1 MKHAHLIV
9 PRTLVAGSASGELLY
24 APTGLSFW
32 GGVDPRSAE
41 VIDRHHPLSGRH
53 LHGRLLAI
61 PGGRGSCTG
70 SSVLLEL
77 ILGGRA
83 PAAILLREPDEILAL
98 GAIVAE
104 ELFGRSLPIACLGER
119 FDELA
124 AYPWARLADG
134 RLELHRDAPPP
145 LEARPAEALAT
156 DAGPRLDAFDQ
167 ALLAGEHG
175 EAARLAMRIVLRMA
189 ALQGAQR
196 LVEIQ
201 RAHIDACIYTGP
213 AGLRFAETLRDLGAR
228 VRVPTTLNAIS
239 VDQRRWREQGVPATL
254 GEPAAALAQAYLDMG
269 AQPSFTCAPYLLDD
283 SARAGEQIVWAESNA
298 VLFANSVLGARTN
311 KYADFMDICCALT
324 GRAPLAGCHL
334 DEQRQARVLIEVED
348 LGSVDDAF
356 YPTLGYLCG
365 LLCDGQIP
373 AIDGLRQRQPD
384 HDALKAFGAALGTSS
399 SVPMFHVIGVTPE
412 APDLASAFGGRA
424 PRRTLR
430 VGRERLRD
438 AWRELDSADE
448 TRIDLV
454 ALGNPHFS
462 ASEFAQLAALCHG
475 RRRHPEVALVITSS
489 RQVVAQAEAAG
500 HLATLQAFG
509 ARLVT
514 DTCWCMLDEPLVPP
528 GARTLMTNS
537 AKYAHY
543 APRTGQPPGA
553 LRRPRR
559 LRRGRRRR
567 TGPRRAARLA
577 ERGLLMFDYTFHWRS
592 AFNALPEMLAGSLVT
607 LQVTALSMLFG
618 ILIALLLAFARL
630 GGNRPLRAAAGAWI
644 SIARN
649 TPALF
654 QIYILYFGLGSFG
667 LHVSSWFALLAGV
680 TFNNAGYLAETFR
693 GGLQAVP
700 ETQLRAARSL
710 GMSAPQAYRLVVI
723 PQLLRVVFY
732 PLTNQLVW
740 AMLMTSLG
748 VVVGLTDDLTGVT
761 QALNVKTFRT
771 FEYFALAAVLYF
783 AMAKLLVLAA
793 RLLGWRLFRY

>member
-196 LVEIQ
+196 LIDIQ

-239 VDQRRWREQGVPATL
+239 VDQRRWREQGVPAAL
-254 GEPAAALAQAYLDMG
+254 GEPAAALARAYLDMG

-438 AWRELDSADE
+438 AWRELDSAGE

-462 ASEFAQLAALCHG
+462 ASEFTQLAALCHG
-475 RRRHPEVALVITSS
+475 RRRPGGSAGDHQQPGGRRPGRSGRAPGDAAGV
-489 RQVVAQAEAAG
+489 RRAAG
-500 HLATLQAFG
+500 HRHLLVHARRTAG
-509 ARLVT
+509 AAGRAHPDDQLRQV
-514 DTCWCMLDEPLVPP
+514 CPL
-528 GARTLMTNS
+528 R
-537 AKYAHY
+537 
-543 APRTGQPPGA
+543 PRTGRPPGA

-567 TGPRRAARLA
+567 AAPA
-577 ERGLLMFDYTFHWRS
+577 GLPAW
-592 AFNALPEMLAGSLVT
+592 
-607 LQVTALSMLFG
+607 LS
-618 ILIALLLAFARL
+618 
-630 GGNRPLRAAAGAWI
+630 
-644 SIARN
+644 
-649 TPALF
+649 
-654 QIYILYFGLGSFG
+654 
-667 LHVSSWFALLAGV
+667 
-680 TFNNAGYLAETFR
+680 E
-693 GGLQAVP
+693 
-700 ETQLRAARSL
+700 
-710 GMSAPQAYRLVVI
+710 
-723 PQLLRVVFY
+723 
-732 PLTNQLVW
+732 
-740 AMLMTSLG
+740 
-748 VVVGLTDDLTGVT
+748 DC
-761 QALNVKTFRT
+761 
-771 FEYFALAAVLYF
+771 
-783 AMAKLLVLAA
+783 
-793 RLLGWRLFRY
+793 

>member
-334 DEQRQARVLIEVED
+334 DEQRQARVL
-348 LGSVDDAF
+348 
-356 YPTLGYLCG
+356 
-365 LLCDGQIP
+365 
-373 AIDGLRQRQPD
+373 
-384 HDALKAFGAALGTSS
+384 
-399 SVPMFHVIGVTPE
+399 
-412 APDLASAFGGRA
+412 
-424 PRRTLR
+424 
-430 VGRERLRD
+430 
-438 AWRELDSADE
+438 
-448 TRIDLV
+448 
-454 ALGNPHFS
+454 
-462 ASEFAQLAALCHG
+462 
-475 RRRHPEVALVITSS
+475 
-489 RQVVAQAEAAG
+489 
-500 HLATLQAFG
+500 
-509 ARLVT
+509 
-514 DTCWCMLDEPLVPP
+514 
-528 GARTLMTNS
+528 
-537 AKYAHY
+537 
-543 APRTGQPPGA
+543 
-553 LRRPRR
+553 
-559 LRRGRRRR
+559 
-567 TGPRRAARLA
+567 
-577 ERGLLMFDYTFHWRS
+577 
-592 AFNALPEMLAGSLVT
+592 
-607 LQVTALSMLFG
+607 
-618 ILIALLLAFARL
+618 
-630 GGNRPLRAAAGAWI
+630 
-644 SIARN
+644 
-649 TPALF
+649 
-654 QIYILYFGLGSFG
+654 
-667 LHVSSWFALLAGV
+667 
-680 TFNNAGYLAETFR
+680 
-693 GGLQAVP
+693 
-700 ETQLRAARSL
+700 
-710 GMSAPQAYRLVVI
+710 
-723 PQLLRVVFY
+723 
-732 PLTNQLVW
+732 
-740 AMLMTSLG
+740 
-748 VVVGLTDDLTGVT
+748 
-761 QALNVKTFRT
+761 
-771 FEYFALAAVLYF
+771 
-783 AMAKLLVLAA
+783 
-793 RLLGWRLFRY
+793 

>member
-167 ALLAGEHG
+167 ALLTGEHG

-196 LVEIQ
+196 LIDIQ

-239 VDQRRWREQGVPATL
+239 VDQRRWREQGVPAAL
-254 GEPAAALAQAYLDMG
+254 GEPAAALARAYLDMG

-438 AWRELDSADE
+438 AWRELDSAGE

-462 ASEFAQLAALCHG
+462 ASEFTQLAALCHG

-489 RQVVAQAEAAG
+489 RQVVAQAEATG

-543 APRTGQPPGA
+543 APG
-553 LRRPRR
+553 LV
-559 LRRGRRRR
+559 GRQVRFA
-567 TGPRRAARLA
+567 G
-577 ERGLLMFDYTFHWRS
+577 
-592 AFNALPEMLAGSLVT
+592 LAGCV
-607 LQVTALSMLFG
+607 
-618 ILIALLLAFARL
+618 
-630 GGNRPLRAAAGAWI
+630 
-644 SIARN
+644 
-649 TPALF
+649 
-654 QIYILYFGLGSFG
+654 
-667 LHVSSWFALLAGV
+667 
-680 TFNNAGYLAETFR
+680 E
-693 GGLQAVP
+693 
-700 ETQLRAARSL
+700 
-710 GMSAPQAYRLVVI
+710 
-723 PQLLRVVFY
+723 
-732 PLTNQLVW
+732 
-740 AMLMTSLG
+740 
-748 VVVGLTDDLTGVT
+748 
-761 QALNVKTFRT
+761 
-771 FEYFALAAVLYF
+771 AAVGGRAPAGLP
-783 AMAKLLVLAA
+783 AWLSEDC
-793 RLLGWRLFRY
+793 

>member
-239 VDQRRWREQGVPATL
+239 VDQRRWREQGVPAAL

-365 LLCDGQIP
+365 LLCDGQ
-373 AIDGLRQRQPD
+373 
-384 HDALKAFGAALGTSS
+384 
-399 SVPMFHVIGVTPE
+399 
-412 APDLASAFGGRA
+412 
-424 PRRTLR
+424 
-430 VGRERLRD
+430 
-438 AWRELDSADE
+438 
-448 TRIDLV
+448 V

-500 HLATLQAFG
+500 HLATLRAFG

-543 APRTGQPPGA
+543 APG
-553 LRRPRR
+553 LV
-559 LRRGRRRR
+559 GRQVRF
-567 TGPRRAARLA
+567 A
-577 ERGLLMFDYTFHWRS
+577 S
-592 AFNALPEMLAGSLVT
+592 LAGCV
-607 LQVTALSMLFG
+607 
-618 ILIALLLAFARL
+618 
-630 GGNRPLRAAAGAWI
+630 
-644 SIARN
+644 
-649 TPALF
+649 
-654 QIYILYFGLGSFG
+654 
-667 LHVSSWFALLAGV
+667 
-680 TFNNAGYLAETFR
+680 E
-693 GGLQAVP
+693 
-700 ETQLRAARSL
+700 
-710 GMSAPQAYRLVVI
+710 
-723 PQLLRVVFY
+723 
-732 PLTNQLVW
+732 
-740 AMLMTSLG
+740 
-748 VVVGLTDDLTGVT
+748 
-761 QALNVKTFRT
+761 
-771 FEYFALAAVLYF
+771 AAVGGRAPAGLP
-783 AMAKLLVLAA
+783 AWLSEDC
-793 RLLGWRLFRY
+793 

>member
-239 VDQRRWREQGVPATL
+239 VDQRRWREQGVPAAL

-384 HDALKAFGAALGTSS
+384 RNALKAFGAALGTSS

-430 VGRERLRD
+430 VGRERLR
-438 AWRELDSADE
+438 
-448 TRIDLV
+448 
-454 ALGNPHFS
+454 
-462 ASEFAQLAALCHG
+462 
-475 RRRHPEVALVITSS
+475 
-489 RQVVAQAEAAG
+489 
-500 HLATLQAFG
+500 
-509 ARLVT
+509 
-514 DTCWCMLDEPLVPP
+514 
-528 GARTLMTNS
+528 
-537 AKYAHY
+537 
-543 APRTGQPPGA
+543 
-553 LRRPRR
+553 
-559 LRRGRRRR
+559 
-567 TGPRRAARLA
+567 
-577 ERGLLMFDYTFHWRS
+577 
-592 AFNALPEMLAGSLVT
+592 
-607 LQVTALSMLFG
+607 
-618 ILIALLLAFARL
+618 
-630 GGNRPLRAAAGAWI
+630 
-644 SIARN
+644 
-649 TPALF
+649 
-654 QIYILYFGLGSFG
+654 
-667 LHVSSWFALLAGV
+667 
-680 TFNNAGYLAETFR
+680 
-693 GGLQAVP
+693 
-700 ETQLRAARSL
+700 
-710 GMSAPQAYRLVVI
+710 
-723 PQLLRVVFY
+723 
-732 PLTNQLVW
+732 
-740 AMLMTSLG
+740 
-748 VVVGLTDDLTGVT
+748 
-761 QALNVKTFRT
+761 
-771 FEYFALAAVLYF
+771 
-783 AMAKLLVLAA
+783 
-793 RLLGWRLFRY
+793 

>member
-41 VIDRHHPLSGRH
+41 VIDRHHPLSGRR

-239 VDQRRWREQGVPATL
+239 VDQRRWREQGVPAAL

-384 HDALKAFGAALGTSS
+384 RDALKAFGAALGTSS

-438 AWRELDSADE
+438 AWRELDSAGE

-543 APRTGQPPGA
+543 APG
-553 LRRPRR
+553 LV
-559 LRRGRRRR
+559 GRQVRF
-567 TGPRRAARLA
+567 A
-577 ERGLLMFDYTFHWRS
+577 S
-592 AFNALPEMLAGSLVT
+592 LAGCV
-607 LQVTALSMLFG
+607 
-618 ILIALLLAFARL
+618 
-630 GGNRPLRAAAGAWI
+630 
-644 SIARN
+644 
-649 TPALF
+649 
-654 QIYILYFGLGSFG
+654 
-667 LHVSSWFALLAGV
+667 
-680 TFNNAGYLAETFR
+680 E
-693 GGLQAVP
+693 
-700 ETQLRAARSL
+700 
-710 GMSAPQAYRLVVI
+710 
-723 PQLLRVVFY
+723 
-732 PLTNQLVW
+732 
-740 AMLMTSLG
+740 
-748 VVVGLTDDLTGVT
+748 
-761 QALNVKTFRT
+761 
-771 FEYFALAAVLYF
+771 AAVGGRAPAGLP
-783 AMAKLLVLAA
+783 AWLSEDC
-793 RLLGWRLFRY
+793 

>member
-77 ILGGRA
+77 ILGGCA

-104 ELFGRSLPIACLGER
+104 ELFGRSLPIACLGDR

-145 LEARPAEALAT
+145 LE
-156 DAGPRLDAFDQ
+156 
-167 ALLAGEHG
+167 
-175 EAARLAMRIVLRMA
+175 
-189 ALQGAQR
+189 
-196 LVEIQ
+196 
-201 RAHIDACIYTGP
+201 
-213 AGLRFAETLRDLGAR
+213 
-228 VRVPTTLNAIS
+228 
-239 VDQRRWREQGVPATL
+239 
-254 GEPAAALAQAYLDMG
+254 
-269 AQPSFTCAPYLLDD
+269 
-283 SARAGEQIVWAESNA
+283 
-298 VLFANSVLGARTN
+298 
-311 KYADFMDICCALT
+311 
-324 GRAPLAGCHL
+324 
-334 DEQRQARVLIEVED
+334 
-348 LGSVDDAF
+348 
-356 YPTLGYLCG
+356 
-365 LLCDGQIP
+365 
-373 AIDGLRQRQPD
+373 
-384 HDALKAFGAALGTSS
+384 
-399 SVPMFHVIGVTPE
+399 
-412 APDLASAFGGRA
+412 
-424 PRRTLR
+424 
-430 VGRERLRD
+430 
-438 AWRELDSADE
+438 
-448 TRIDLV
+448 
-454 ALGNPHFS
+454 
-462 ASEFAQLAALCHG
+462 
-475 RRRHPEVALVITSS
+475 
-489 RQVVAQAEAAG
+489 
-500 HLATLQAFG
+500 
-509 ARLVT
+509 
-514 DTCWCMLDEPLVPP
+514 
-528 GARTLMTNS
+528 
-537 AKYAHY
+537 
-543 APRTGQPPGA
+543 
-553 LRRPRR
+553 
-559 LRRGRRRR
+559 
-567 TGPRRAARLA
+567 GPRRAARLA